1 MKLPNICTS
10 DAGIIHGAAENN
22 ESQGSALSEGLTDK
36 FPLSLSVLF
45 LLQDCPQRGDWKK
58 APPCTGLPVMCC
70 PFTSL
75 SWKSAS
81 RNAGRWATIQFSQA
95 FRRKPCT
102 TSSAASPM
110 TAYNQHFIHR
120 LPIPLLDPLI
130 FHSFQFHLLACKDF
144 QSPVYLPNSFT
155 FKMWP
160 LPLFSPCWAGMNGWL
175 RNITFIDRLIRATV
189 YLQSPLILNSPES
202 TILLPPLYQWRNRI
216 KGLGNPMVTQ
226 LLVLRQSFCPSSH
239 LLFLFWCRPPGTS
252 HAPAAPRARWSQGMV
267 KSHRNFFVAC
277 AQIHWY
283 SKHLMPSLGEDLRP
297 CPIGSSL
304 DSATWF
310 CQRNMSKGD
319 VFHSQ
324 AETLRASWE
333 FAIFCFSF
341 TTSNTTFK
349 VGVVPSVCVMD
360 CSHPQWARSVSAR

>member
-1 MKLPNICTS
+1 
-10 DAGIIHGAAENN
+10 
-22 ESQGSALSEGLTDK
+22 
-36 FPLSLSVLF
+36 
-45 LLQDCPQRGDWKK
+45 
-58 APPCTGLPVMCC
+58 
-70 PFTSL
+70 
-75 SWKSAS
+75 
-81 RNAGRWATIQFSQA
+81 
-95 FRRKPCT
+95 
-102 TSSAASPM
+102 M

-144 QSPVYLPNSFT
+144 QSPVYLPNSFA

-175 RNITFIDRLIRATV
+175 RNVTFIDRLIRATV

-202 TILLPPLYQWRNRI
+202 MILLPPLYQWRNRI

-277 AQIHWY
+277 VQIYWY
-283 SKHLMPSLGEDLRP
+283 SKAFNAIPGGRLTTLLHRQQPWQCHLILPEKREQRRCVPLSSRDFKSQLRVCHILFFFHYKQHDFQGRGCSISLRHGLKPPTVDTKHE
-297 CPIGSSL
+297 CKINH
-304 DSATWF
+304 WF
-310 CQRNMSKGD
+310 
-319 VFHSQ
+319 
-324 AETLRASWE
+324 
-333 FAIFCFSF
+333 
-341 TTSNTTFK
+341 
-349 VGVVPSVCVMD
+349 VGHWDGIICH
-360 CSHPQWARSVSAR
+360 CSMN